1 MQNNL
6 ENVKPLFKKRF
17 PSLHAA
23 VSGDTLM
30 RESTVAEVDKG
41 TVILNKNQII
51 RHIPLLLEGTI
62 KVLRIDDEGNELY
75 LYHIH
80 PGESCAV
87 TLKAFLAREKS
98 LIKAIAVEKSQL
110 MLVPDVIVRNIYRN
124 DSVFLNFI
132 LNTYQNRFEELIMLI
147 DQVAFHR
154 VDERLLTLLRERSEA
169 LQRKVLQMTHQ
180 QLADELNTSR
190 EVVSRLLKQ
199 MEKRGILALGR
210 NKIEIKSPL

>member
-1 MQNNL
+1 MPNHT
-6 ENVKPLFKKRF
+6 ENIQTVFKQRF

-23 VSGDTLM
+23 GSGDILLK
-30 RESTVAEVDKG
+30 ESTVTEVEKG
-41 TVILNKNQII
+41 AVILNKNQVI

-62 KVLRIDDEGNELY
+62 KVLRIDDKGNELY

-87 TLKAFLAREKS
+87 TLKAFLARETS
-98 LIKAIAVEKSQL
+98 LIKAIAVEKSRL
-110 MLVPDVIVRNIYRN
+110 MLVPDAIVRKIYRT
-124 DSVFLNFI
+124 DSAFLNFI

-169 LQRKVLQMTHQ
+169 LEQKVLQMTHQ

-199 MEKRGILALGR
+199 MEKRGMVSLGR
-210 NKIEIKSPL
+210 NKIEIKRAL